1 MAALYR
7 FAMEI
12 WVLIGLLIGLVLLE
26 WRWLRLNAKL
36 WRIVQKWRPDAPVA
50 FSSTSRLTR
59 AIAAYQEAHFSL
71 QNELQTLQALVQIAP
86 IGFLQV
92 DEDNQLLSCNSK
104 ACELLNMQPY
114 ISGRPRLL
122 LELVRSYELDALIEE
137 TRHAQQPHQSEWVF
151 HPVDPDYAK
160 LAQKQPRPLRGYGT
174 PLSDGCVGVFLE
186 SREQVVMLTQQR
198 DRWISDV
205 AHELKTP
212 LTSIRLVAETLQSRL
227 APPTRDWVDRLLNET
242 IRLSGLVQDL
252 LDLNQLGLHP
262 STRLTLKPVDLPRL
276 VQSAWLSL
284 EPLAR
289 EKQIQLDYV
298 GCDRLLVLVDEARLH
313 RVLLNLLDNSIKYS
327 PTQQHIRVQISLSN
341 PDEVY
346 ASHGADQQI
355 HLEVI
360 DAGPGFP
367 ESALPHVFERF
378 YRVDP
383 SRTRQT
389 EMKAIA
395 TEGIFTSSAISSS
408 VSPTVEAQADVQ
420 TTAKNWKQEFFQSN
434 SGTGLGLAI
443 VRQIVEAHQ
452 GSVKA
457 SNHPETGGAWLEVF
471 LPLRTDIEDLE

>member
-1 MAALYR
+1 
-7 FAMEI
+7 MEI
-12 WVLIGLLIGLVLLE
+12 WVLIGLVMGLVFLE
-26 WRWLRLNAKL
+26 WRWLRLNARL
-36 WRIVQKWRPDAPVA
+36 WRIVQKWLPDTPLA

-71 QNELQTLQALVQIAP
+71 QNELQALQSLVQVAP

-92 DEDNQLLSCNSK
+92 DEDNQLLTCNSK
-104 ACELLNMQPY
+104 ACELLSMQPY
-114 ISGRPRLL
+114 LSGRPRLL
-122 LELVRSYELDALIEE
+122 LELVRSYELDALIEQ
-137 TRHAQQPHQSEWVF
+137 TRDAQQPCQSEWVF

-160 LAQKQPRPLRGYGT
+160 LAQKQPRPLRGHGS
-174 PLSDGCVGVFLE
+174 PMPDGCVGVFLE

-227 APPTRDWVDRLLNET
+227 EPPTRDWVDRLLNET

-252 LDLNQLGLHP
+252 LDLNQLEMHP
-262 STRLTLKPVDLPRL
+262 SNRLTLKPVDLPRL

-298 GCDRLLVLVDEARLH
+298 GCDRLLILADEARLH

-327 PTQQHIRVQISLSN
+327 PAQQHIRVQVSLCQAN
-341 PDEVY
+341 QT
-346 ASHGADQQI
+346 GATKGTDQQV

-360 DAGPGFP
+360 DAGLGFP
-367 ESALPHVFERF
+367 EAALPQVFDRF
-378 YRVDP
+378 YRVDL
-383 SRTRQT
+383 SRTRQAAL
-389 EMKAIA
+389 KATA
-395 TEGIFTSSAISSS
+395 KDGRASAISGIA
-408 VSPTVEAQADVQ
+408 SPTVEPQTANAQ
-420 TTAKNWKQEFFQSN
+420 TATKNWKQDFFQAN

-471 LPLRTDIEDLE
+471 LPLNTGVKQSE

>member
-1 MAALYR
+1 
-7 FAMEI
+7 MEI
-12 WVLIGLLIGLVLLE
+12 WILIGLLIGLAFLE

-36 WRIVQKWRPDAPVA
+36 WRIMQKWLPDAPLA

-59 AIAAYQEAHFSL
+59 AIAAYQDAHFSL
-71 QNELQTLQALVQIAP
+71 QTELQSLQALFQMAP

-92 DEDNQLLSCNSK
+92 DEDNQLVACNSK
-104 ACELLNMQPY
+104 ACELLSMQTYLP
-114 ISGRPRLL
+114 GRPRLL

-137 TRHAQQPHQSEWVF
+137 TRQAQQPLQSEWVF

-160 LAQKQPRPLRGYGT
+160 LSQKQPHPLRGHGI
-174 PLSDGCVGVFLE
+174 PLPNGYIAVFIE

-227 APPTRDWVDRLLNET
+227 EPPTRDWVDRLLNET

-262 STRLTLKPVDLPRL
+262 STRLTLKTVDLPRL

-298 GCDRLLVLVDEARLH
+298 GCDRLLILADEARLH

-327 PTQQHIRVQISLSN
+327 PPRQRIRVQVSLTQDN
-341 PDEVY
+341 QVDV
-346 ASHGADQQI
+346 ANNTDQQV

-360 DAGPGFP
+360 DAGSGFP
-367 ESALPHVFERF
+367 EAALPQVFDRF

-389 EMKAIA
+389 
-395 TEGIFTSSAISSS
+395 GINALSTDGTLTSSPLSSS
-408 VSPTVEAQADVQ
+408 TAQPLNDQ
-420 TTAKNWKQEFFQSN
+420 PTAKNWKQDFFQAN

-443 VRQIVEAHQ
+443 VQQIVEAHQ

-457 SNHPETGGAWLEVF
+457 SNHPETGGAWLEIF
-471 LPLRTDIEDLE
+471 LPMKTGAATLE

>member
-1 MAALYR
+1 
-7 FAMEI
+7 MEV
-12 WVLIGLLIGLVLLE
+12 WVLIGLLMGLAFLE

-36 WRIVQKWRPDAPVA
+36 WRIVQKWRPDAPIA
-50 FSSTSRLTR
+50 FSSASRLTR

-71 QNELQTLQALVQIAP
+71 QNELQALQTIVQIAP

-92 DEDNQLLSCNSK
+92 DEDNQLLTCNSK
-104 ACELLNMQPY
+104 ACELLSMQPY
-114 ISGRPRLL
+114 LPGRPRLL

-137 TRHAQQPHQSEWVF
+137 TRHAQQPCQSEWVF

-160 LAQKQPRPLRGYGT
+160 LSQKQPRPLRGHGA
-174 PLSDGCVGVFLE
+174 PMPDGCVGVFLE

-252 LDLNQLGLHP
+252 LDLNQLEMHP
-262 STRLTLKPVDLPRL
+262 SNRLTLKPVDLPRL

-298 GCDRLLVLVDEARLH
+298 GCDRLLILADEARLH

-327 PTQQHIRVQISLSN
+327 PTQQHIRVQVSLSQ
-341 PDEVY
+341 PHESE
-346 ASHGADQQI
+346 AIHSTHQQV

-367 ESALPHVFERF
+367 EAALPQVFERF

-389 EMKAIA
+389 PSKATA
-395 TEGIFTSSAISSS
+395 TDGIPASSASSS
-408 VSPTVEAQADVQ
+408 IPAPSIAAPTVEAPMANAPP
-420 TTAKNWKQEFFQSN
+420 TAKNWKQDFFQAN

-471 LPLRTDIEDLE
+471 LPLKTDISDLA